1 MDELI
6 ARFGMQIDGLVPFLA
21 LAHDTIY
28 DAISPEM
35 TPWYEPEEHPSILDH
50 VELHQEQVA
59 HGAFLLGYSYFEAFV
74 TDLIF
79 EVYRRRSGLLPAKEQ
94 LEYQAILSAQSLD
107 DVIQTMID
115 QTTGSLN
122 SLEKKLLHLEKRF
135 GIGKDCPTLV
145 REAHIA
151 RNALIHNS
159 GRINRVPKEQ
169 VRWNI
174 GDTISFDAMQSYQF
188 LLAFKRFGADL
199 FESIER
205 LLERG

>member
-28 DAISPEM
+28 DAISPEL

-50 VELHQEQVA
+50 VELHQEQIA
-59 HGAFLLGYSYFEAFV
+59 HAAFLLGYSYFEAFI
-74 TDLIF
+74 TDLIY
-79 EVYRRRSGLLPAKEQ
+79 EVYSQRSELLPPKEQ
-94 LEYQAILSAQSLD
+94 LEYQAVLSAESLE
-107 DVIQTMID
+107 DVLDTMIE

-135 GIGKDCPTLV
+135 GVGRDCPTLV
-145 REAHIA
+145 REAHVA

-159 GRINRVPKEQ
+159 GRINRAP
-169 VRWNI
+169 
-174 GDTISFDAMQSYQF
+174 
-188 LLAFKRFGADL
+188 
-199 FESIER
+199 
-205 LLERG
+205 RGKVEHRGYNLIRCIAILPVSPGFQAIWRGPV